1 MVRLTAPALAVD
13 LGTANTLVYELGK
26 GIVLNEPSVAAVW
39 ADSREVIAVG
49 SEAPATL
56 GDGNSPITLVRPLAA
71 GVISDIDVA
80 ERMLSGFVD
89 RVVPP
94 RRLGSRPH
102 LVVAVPS
109 SVTGVDRR
117 AVADAVYAAGA
128 ATVELVEEP
137 IAAAIGA
144 GLPVEEPIPSVIVD
158 IGGGTTEVA
167 MIADGGIVVSAS
179 APVGGNALDQAI
191 IDWMR
196 KEHALLV
203 GDRAAEQ
210 LKIAVGSA
218 WPRRHEREADIR
230 GRDLVSGL
238 PGTVTVG
245 GGDVRVAMDQPLA
258 EILAAVRNML
268 NRCPPDLTAELDTRG
283 LLITGGG
290 ALLSGLTERLADAT
304 GLPVTVA
311 DRPLECVVLGAATY
325 LGWYQAG
332 IGRRGTST
340 QSGAPCHSA
349 TPTTAQLASAP
360 ISLRRRTAPGNINP
374 SWHHRV
380 SRHFGQESCSNEPA
394 AMPEV
399 DPTALV
405 PEDVQVGLPR

>member
-26 GIVLNEPSVAAVW
+26 GIVLNEPSVAAVRE
-39 ADSREVIAVG
+39 DSREVIAVG
-49 SEAPATL
+49 SEAPAAL
-56 GDGNSPITLVRPLAA
+56 GDGQSPIRLVRPLAA

-80 ERMLSGFVD
+80 ERMLAGFVE

-128 ATVELVEEP
+128 GTVELVEEP

-144 GLPVEEPIPSVIVD
+144 GLPVEEPTPSVIVD

-167 MIADGGIVVSAS
+167 MIADGGIVASVSV
-179 APVGGNALDQAI
+179 PVGGNALDQAI
-191 IDWMR
+191 IGWIR

-218 WPRRHEREADIR
+218 WPRRHETEADIR

-238 PGTVTVG
+238 PGAVTVS

-258 EILAAVRNML
+258 EILAAVRDML

-290 ALLSGLTERLADAT
+290 ALLSGLAERLGDAT

-311 DRPLECVVLGAATY
+311 DRPLECLVLGAATY
-325 LGWYQAG
+325 L
-332 IGRRGTST
+332 R
-340 QSGAPCHSA
+340 
-349 TPTTAQLASAP
+349 
-360 ISLRRRTAPGNINP
+360 
-374 SWHHRV
+374 
-380 SRHFGQESCSNEPA
+380 
-394 AMPEV
+394 
-399 DPTALV
+399 
-405 PEDVQVGLPR
+405 

>member
-13 LGTANTLVYELGK
+13 LGTANTLVYEFGK
-26 GIVLNEPSVAAVW
+26 GIVLNEPSVAAVRE
-39 ADSREVIAVG
+39 DSREVVAVG
-49 SEAPATL
+49 SEAPAAL
-56 GDGNSPITLVRPLAA
+56 GDGQRPITLVRPLAA

-80 ERMLSGFVD
+80 ERMLAAFIEK
-89 RVVPP
+89 VVPP
-94 RRLGSRPH
+94 RRLGSRSH
-102 LVVAVPS
+102 VVVAVPS

-128 ATVELVEEP
+128 GTVELVEEP

-144 GLPVEEPIPSVIVD
+144 GLPVEEPTPSVIVD

-167 MIADGGIVVSAS
+167 MIADGGIVASAS
-179 APVGGNALDQAI
+179 VPVGGNALDQAI
-191 IDWMR
+191 IGWMR

-218 WPRRHEREADIR
+218 WPRRHETKADIR

-238 PGTVTVG
+238 PSTVSVS
-245 GGDVRVAMDQPLA
+245 GGDVRVAMDEPLA
-258 EILAAVRNML
+258 EILGAVRDML
-268 NRCPPDLTAELDTRG
+268 ERCPPDLTAELDTRG

-290 ALLSGLTERLADAT
+290 ALLSGLTERLGDAT

-325 LGWYQAG
+325 L
-332 IGRRGTST
+332 S
-340 QSGAPCHSA
+340 
-349 TPTTAQLASAP
+349 
-360 ISLRRRTAPGNINP
+360 
-374 SWHHRV
+374 
-380 SRHFGQESCSNEPA
+380 
-394 AMPEV
+394 
-399 DPTALV
+399 
-405 PEDVQVGLPR
+405 

>member
-1 MVRLTAPALAVD
+1 MVRLTAAPALAVD

-26 GIVLNEPSVAAVW
+26 GIVLNEPSVAAVRE
-39 ADSREVIAVG
+39 DSREVIAVG

-56 GDGNSPITLVRPLAA
+56 GDGQTPIRLVRPLAA
-71 GVISDIDVA
+71 GIISDIDVA
-80 ERMLSGFVD
+80 ERMLAGFVE
-89 RVVPP
+89 RVAPP

-128 ATVELVEEP
+128 GTVELVEEP

-144 GLPVEEPIPSVIVD
+144 GLPVEEPTPSVIVD

-167 MIADGGIVVSAS
+167 MIADGGIVASVSV
-179 APVGGNALDQAI
+179 PVGGNALDQAI
-191 IDWMR
+191 IGWIR

-218 WPRRHEREADIR
+218 WPRRHETEADIR

-238 PGTVTVG
+238 PGSVTVN

-258 EILAAVRNML
+258 EILAAVRDML
-268 NRCPPDLTAELDTRG
+268 DRCPPDLTAELDTRG

-290 ALLSGLTERLADAT
+290 ALLSGLAERLGDAT

-325 LGWYQAG
+325 L
-332 IGRRGTST
+332 R
-340 QSGAPCHSA
+340 
-349 TPTTAQLASAP
+349 
-360 ISLRRRTAPGNINP
+360 
-374 SWHHRV
+374 
-380 SRHFGQESCSNEPA
+380 
-394 AMPEV
+394 
-399 DPTALV
+399 
-405 PEDVQVGLPR
+405 